1 MGKLI
6 RFINQGIKHFFIID
20 GEYFGDGCYEFKN
33 RLPDPFSDCQFVAV
47 LSHLSEEF
55 AYSLVVHETLHGRE
69 YIVLECHE
77 GRACYLRCK
86 VGRLAFS
93 KPQQSLTLLEDDLLR
108 PASGVNL
115 ICFKESQVKVSR
127 KQSAPWASLAATDE
141 EQADLGV
148 CKDDIGTDVPA
159 LELAAVLL
167 LAPFVQLLDNSRSSE
182 ILALE
187 TVFGLTFFTDLYHSD
202 IVTFDMAGTDETYYL
217 SACKPTVCQHIT
229 ETDFVL
235 DGPANH
241 LDGEINLAHGILIKT
256 GMDGCALVPFFTE
269 SFREFLL
276 AHAIVAFPALL
287 SEDGKVEKHLADAIG
302 NAEEE
307 SLEAKDAAMLEM
319 RVDTPDILH
328 TSACLGEVRIVNHQ
342 TGIIRLVIT
351 ADDDLLP
358 KLTGNMVHQLAPVG
372 AAIVEELIEHIFTT
386 TKLAA

>member
-1 MGKLI
+1 MGKFI

-20 GEYFGDGCYEFKN
+20 GEYIGDGCNEFKN
-33 RLPDPFSDCQFVAV
+33 RLPDSLADCQFVAV

-55 AYSLVVHETLHGRE
+55 AYSFVVHETFHNRE
-69 YIVLECHE
+69 DIVLECHE
-77 GRACYLRCK
+77 GCACYLRCK
-86 VGRLAFS
+86 VGRLAFAQ
-93 KPQQSLTLLEDDLLR
+93 PQQSFTLLENDFLR

-115 ICFKESQVKVSR
+115 ICFKESQVKVCR
-127 KQSAPWASLAATDE
+127 KQSAPWSSLTATDE
-141 EQADLGV
+141 EQADMSV
-148 CKDDIGTDVPA
+148 REDNISTDVPA
-159 LELAAVLL
+159 LEFATVLL
-167 LAPFVQLLDNSRSSE
+167 LAPLVQFLDDSRSSE
-182 ILALE
+182 VLALE
-187 TVFGLTFFTDLYHSD
+187 TVLGLTFLTDLYHSD

-229 ETDFVL
+229 ETDIVL

-358 KLTGNMVHQLAPVG
+358 KLTGNMVQQLAPLG
-372 AAIVEELIEHIFTT
+372 APIVEELIEHIFTT